1 MGVLADEGA
10 EFGEAAL
17 ECVVE
22 TLLMSEPLAEALEAR
37 LKLPDDR
44 ELGVDRQPEAADLGR
59 LRGRD
64 VLVEILDE
72 ADESVGPFPIKIVE
86 LLTGE
91 HRETTSG

>member
-1 MGVLADEGA
+1 VGVLADQAA

-17 ECVVE
+17 ERVVE
-22 TLLMSEPLAEALEAR
+22 ALLMSEPLAETLEAR

-44 ELGVDRQPEAADLGR
+44 ELGGDRQPEGADLGR

-64 VLVEILDE
+64 VLVEVFDE
-72 ADESVGPFPIKIVE
+72 ADESVGPFPVKIVE